1 MKKLRVAVVGAGF
14 ISSGRHLPAYR
25 KLGAKVELVGISD
38 LNQKMAAAAAK
49 TSKVA
54 AVYTDPV
61 LMMAETRPDLVDI
74 CTPPATHSR
83 LAEAALAHGAN
94 VLIEK
99 PMALS
104 VEDCDRIIDAAQKA
118 RLRICVAH
126 TGLFYEPFL
135 KARRLVESGKL
146 GSFRGMRVVI
156 STPTDYMTSSADH
169 WAHKLPG
176 GAIGETGPHPVYMS
190 LAFLK
195 LVNAV
200 TVDGIDLMAEY
211 PWSQFEDYRIN
222 LVSEQGISS
231 ISVNYATGQWL
242 VRVEIACSDGTI
254 FADLHGRSVV
264 VMRRPR
270 LNTVGIGM
278 SLLSECSQILRNATV
293 TAAKTAFQRT
303 ASTHDR
309 LIGAYVDSL
318 LSRRPSPVGG
328 AEGREAVKVMAMI
341 AQELERKR
349 APDITRTN
357 GAVEP
362 VGSGIATNSVA

>member
-1 MKKLRVAVVGAGF
+1 MKKLRVALVGAGF
-14 ISSGRHLPAYR
+14 ISSARHLPAYR
-25 KLGAKVELVGISD
+25 KLAGKVELVAISD

-49 TSKVA
+49 TSQIA
-54 AVYTDPV
+54 AVYTDPIA
-61 LMMAETRPDLVDI
+61 MIAETKPDLVDI

-83 LAEAALAHGAN
+83 LADAALAHGAN

-104 VEDCDRIIDAAQKA
+104 VEDCDRIIDAAAKA
-118 RLRICVAH
+118 GLRICVAH

-195 LVNAV
+195 SVNAV
-200 TVDGIDLMAEY
+200 TVDGINLMAEY

-242 VRVEIACSDGTI
+242 VWVEIACADGTI

-264 VMRRPR
+264 VLRRPR

-278 SLLSECSQILRNATV
+278 SLLSECAQIVRNATANV
-293 TAAKTAFQRT
+293 AKTAFQRT
-303 ASTHDR
+303 PSTHHR
-309 LIGAYVDSL
+309 LIGTYVDNL
-318 LSRRPSPVGG
+318 LCGRPSPVGG

-341 AQELERKR
+341 AEELDRKR
-349 APDITRTN
+349 STGITRTN

-362 VGSGIATNSVA
+362 VPSGIAANSVA